1 MLAAALAIV
10 LDPAPGRA
18 QPSLTAHAPIVISN
32 DAGFSDPANN
42 VTVGN
47 GSFATPFLISD
58 WNISATAN
66 VGIQITNT
74 HKYFIIRNVLIH
86 PTNFTPGST
95 GLVLQNAPNGRVE
108 DVSIANF
115 DTGIQLTGSQDIIST
130 STTWNNTLG
139 ISVSGSYNTL
149 SNNQV
154 HNNTQFGIQM
164 QGSTFNQF
172 TGNNASSNGNGVCER
187 TVPPYC
193 DGEGFVIKA
202 SSNNIFDNNT
212 AVGNDYYGFRVII
225 GSNSNIFRNNNVS
238 KNQYGLVFTEAN
250 GNQAY
255 MNTVTNNLFGVE
267 LECPCPTLPNSYN
280 NVTRNRIT
288 GNSYGIS
295 AYNSSRN
302 IIYDNYLSNP
312 TNVYEDNH
320 QNYWNITET
329 LATNILGGPIKGG
342 NFYSNYIGNDLNGDG
357 IGDSSYTISGN
368 VNQPGH
374 DLLPLVAN
382 QPTTPVHDIAVR
394 TVTPQTTSART
405 GNQISITV
413 AIFNQGTVPE
423 SFQVSVTYNGT
434 IINNPPATIP
444 NLPAVSGT
452 TFTIT
457 WATSGLPPG
466 TYQLKAN
473 ATSVSGELYTTNNI
487 SPATT
492 VSLSLNQPPTASFSL
507 TPSSTYVGDPV
518 SLDGSTSFDPDGT
531 IANYYWNFGD
541 GSSANGPT
549 TINSYSTA
557 GTYTVTLT
565 VTDNEG
571 ATKASSQTITIL
583 SNKPSAPTNLV
594 ITATDGKP
602 NLTWSPPA
610 NTGGST
616 IALYRIYRGTSNSSL
631 SRIANTTCTNTCSYT
646 DSAAMSGTTYY
657 YSVSAV
663 NQAAEGAQSTSQ
675 NVLVPNSGTPYIQTP
690 SPEIL
695 GTLAGVLV
703 VAAAAGIL
711 LLRRRTRHTAS

>member
-1 MLAAALAIV
+1 MLAAALAVV
-10 LDPAPGRA
+10 LGPALGRA
-18 QPSLTAHAPIVISN
+18 QTSLQAHAPIVISN
-32 DAGFSDPANN
+32 DAGFSDPANGVN
-42 VTVGN
+42 GGD
-47 GSFATPFLISD
+47 GSFLTPFLISD
-58 WNISATAN
+58 WNISATTN
-66 VGIQITNT
+66 VGIEITNT

-86 PTNFTPGST
+86 PANFTTGST
-95 GLVLQNAPNGRVE
+95 GLVLQNAPNGRIE

-130 STTWNNTLG
+130 SATWNNTLG

-154 HNNTQFGIQM
+154 HNNTQYGIQV
-164 QGSTFNQF
+164 QGSTLNQF

-187 TVPPYC
+187 VVPPYC

-212 AVGNDYYGFRVII
+212 AIGNSYYGFRVII
-225 GSNSNIFRNNNVS
+225 GSNGNVFRNNNVS
-238 KNQYGLVFTEAN
+238 RNQFGLVFTGSN

-255 MNTVTNNLFGVE
+255 NNTITNNLDGIG
-267 LECPCPTLPNSYN
+267 LEVMNSNNNITMNRVTGNALGIYVFNSSQNLIYN
-280 NVTRNRIT
+280 N
-288 GNSYGIS
+288 
-295 AYNSSRN
+295 
-302 IIYDNYLSNP
+302 YLNNP
-312 TNVYEDNH
+312 SNVYEDNH

-329 LATNILGGPIKGG
+329 LATNILGGPVRGG
-342 NFYSNYIGNDLNGDG
+342 NFYSNYAGNDANGDG
-357 IGDSSYTISGN
+357 IGDSPYTISGN

-374 DLLPLVAN
+374 DFLPLVAN

-405 GNQISITV
+405 GNQISMTV
-413 AIFNQGTVPE
+413 AVFNQGTVPE

-434 IINNPPATIP
+434 IINNPPRTIT
-444 NLPAVSGT
+444 NLPPVSGT
-452 TFTIT
+452 TFSIT
-457 WATSGLPPG
+457 WPTSGLPPG
-466 TYQLKAN
+466 IYQLKAN
-473 ATSVSGELYTTNNI
+473 ASRVSGELYTTNNI

-507 TPSSTYVGDPV
+507 TPSSTYVGDLV
-518 SLDGSTSFDPDGT
+518 SSDGSTSFDLDGT

-549 TINSYSTA
+549 TSHSYSAA

-571 ATKASSQTITIL
+571 STRASSQAVTIL

-594 ITATDGKP
+594 ITATDGRP
-602 NLTWSPPA
+602 TLTWSPPS

-616 IALYRIYRGTSNSSL
+616 VALYRIYRGTSASSL
-631 SRIANTTCTNTCSYT
+631 SWIANTTCTNACSYT

-675 NVLVPNSGTPYIQTP
+675 NVLVPNSGTPSTQTL

-695 GTLAGVLV
+695 GIVAGVVV
-703 VAAAAGIL
+703 VAAAGIV
-711 LLRRRTRHTAS
+711 LLRRRTKRTAS

>member
-1 MLAAALAIV
+1 MILAAALAVV
-10 LDPAPGRA
+10 LGPAPGRA
-18 QPSLTAHAPIVISN
+18 QPSLQAHQPIVVSN
-32 DAGFSDPANN
+32 DAGFSNPVNG
-42 VTVGN
+42 VTGGD
-47 GSFATPFLISD
+47 GSFGTPFLISD
-58 WNISATAN
+58 WNISATTS
-66 VGIQITNT
+66 VGLEIANT

-86 PTNFTPGST
+86 PANFTTGST

-108 DVSIANF
+108 DVSVANF

-154 HNNTQFGIQM
+154 HNNTQYGIQV
-164 QGSTFNQF
+164 QGSTLNQF

-187 TVPPYC
+187 IVPPYC
-193 DGEGFVIKA
+193 DGEGFVIKS

-212 AVGNDYYGFRVII
+212 AIANSYYGFRVII
-225 GSNSNIFRNNNVS
+225 GSNGNVFRNNNVS
-238 KNQYGLVFTEAN
+238 RNQFGLVFTGSN

-255 MNTVTNNLFGVE
+255 NNNITNNLDGIG
-267 LECPCPTLPNSYN
+267 LEVMNSNN
-280 NVTRNRIT
+280 NVTMNRVT
-288 GNSYGIS
+288 GNALGI
-295 AYNSSRN
+295 YVFNSSQN
-302 IIYDNYLSNP
+302 IIYNNYLNNP
-312 TNVYEDNH
+312 SNVYEDNH

-329 LATNILGGPIKGG
+329 LATNILGGPIRGG
-342 NFYSNYIGNDLNGDG
+342 NFYSNYPGNDANGDG
-357 IGDSSYTISGN
+357 IGDSPYTISGN

-374 DLLPLVAN
+374 DYLPLMAN

-413 AIFNQGTVPE
+413 AVFNQGTVPE
-423 SFQVSVTYNGT
+423 SFHVSVTYNGT
-434 IINNPPATIP
+434 IINNPPKTIT

-452 TFTIT
+452 TFMIT
-457 WATSGLPPG
+457 WPTSGLPPG

-473 ATSVSGELYTTNNI
+473 ASIVSGELYTTNNI

-507 TPSSTYVGDPV
+507 TPSSTYVGDLV
-518 SLDGSTSFDPDGT
+518 SLDGSTSFDSDGT
-531 IANYYWNFGD
+531 IANYSWNFGD

-549 TINSYSTA
+549 TSHPYSAA

-571 ATKASSQTITIL
+571 STRASSQAVTIL
-583 SNKPSAPTNLV
+583 SNKPSAPTDLV

-602 NLTWSPPA
+602 NLTWSPPT

-616 IALYRIYRGTSNSSL
+616 ITLYRIYRGTSASSL
-631 SRIANTTCTNTCSYT
+631 SWIANTTCANTCSYT
-646 DSAAMSGTTYY
+646 DSAAISGTTYY

-663 NQAAEGAQSTSQ
+663 NQAAEGTQSTPQ
-675 NVLVPNSGTPYIQTP
+675 NVLVPNSGTPSDQTL

-695 GTLAGVLV
+695 GTVAGVV
-703 VAAAAGIL
+703 IVAAAAGIL
-711 LLRRRTRHTAS
+711 LLRRRTKRTAS